1 MKIAESINIRLLT
14 LDDVEDWL
22 KQCAILDSESGEDG
36 IYFGPYNRGEP
47 YSIDKIRKKTI
58 KLWTQEF
65 TKPSWRRAW
74 GIFDDNTIIGS
85 AQIAAGDL
93 PTSLHRVDLGLGIYK
108 KYRNLGLGQRLF
120 HVIIDWCKKEP
131 SIYWI
136 DLGVFFGNDTA
147 KLVFAKVG
155 FKEIGYKKDA
165 WIIDGQSIGETLMTL
180 NVK

>member
-1 MKIAESINIRLLT
+1 MKTAESIKIRLLT

-36 IYFGPYNRGEP
+36 IYYGPYNKGEP
-47 YSIDKIRKKTI
+47 YSVDKIRKKTI
-58 KLWTQEF
+58 NLWTQEF
-65 TKPSWRRAW
+65 TKPGWRRAW
-74 GIFDDNTIIGS
+74 GIFDNNKIIGS

-108 KYRNLGLGQRLF
+108 EYRNKGLGQKLI
-120 HVIIDWCKKEP
+120 HIIIDWCKNKP

-136 DLGVFFGNDTA
+136 DLGVFSGNNNA
-147 KLVFAKVG
+147 KIVFEKVG
-155 FKEIGYKKDA
+155 FKETGQIEDA
-165 WIIDGQSIGETLMTL
+165 WFIDGLSIGETLMTI